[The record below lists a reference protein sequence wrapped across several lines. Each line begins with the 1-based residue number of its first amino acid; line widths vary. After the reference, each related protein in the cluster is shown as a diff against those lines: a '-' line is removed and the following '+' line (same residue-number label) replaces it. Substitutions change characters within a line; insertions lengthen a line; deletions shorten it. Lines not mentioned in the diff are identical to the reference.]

1 MARILTILIVA
12 VVAVAAGCSSITV
25 RTDYDRDADFTLY
38 RTFGWLPQPTSSIS
52 GSAAQ
57 AQARNDLMDKRILS
71 AVNNQLVNRGLQI
84 DTTSPDL
91 LLAYHTGVQD
101 KVEVTDWG
109 YSYPSYGAWGGGYGY
124 GGYGYGGR
132 NIDVYSYQEG
142 TFILDF
148 IDGKTHRLVWRGTA
162 TGVLDTNPNPEKSE
176 KNINQVVEK
185 LLAQY
190 PPKR

>member
-124 GGYGYGGR
+124 GGR